1 MANVEQRVVP
11 ATTMMKKPTS
21 SMAIFRR
28 RLMRNRMSVFGLV
41 LIALLLLVAIFA
53 PILAPHDPST
63 IFYDAVLAPVGTP
76 DHLLGTDT
84 VGRDLFSRILYGAR
98 VSVVVGAIA
107 VGISMSLGVTVGL
120 IAGFHGGW
128 VDSVL
133 MRIVDIFLAFPVI
146 LLAIAIMGALGP
158 SLINVLIAL
167 GIVGWAQ
174 YARLVRGEVLSVKE
188 REFVEAGR
196 AIGAS
201 SLRLMA
207 VYVLP
212 NVIAP
217 VIVVATFGMATAILA
232 EASLSFLGLGIQPP
246 TPSWGSILA
255 DGRTLMRQA
264 PHVTIFPGLAIALTI
279 LGLNFL
285 GDGLRDALDPRL
297 RQ

>member
-1 MANVEQRVVP
+1 MANIETVP
-11 ATTMMKKPTS
+11 INPARSMKKPTS
-21 SMAIFRR
+21 GFAIFWR
-28 RLMRNRMSVFGLV
+28 RLARNRMSLV
-41 LIALLLLVAIFA
+41 GVGVIAVVLLIALLAPLV
-53 PILAPHDPST
+53 APHDPSE
-63 IFYDAVLAPVGTP
+63 IFYDAVLAPPGTP
-76 DHLLGTDT
+76 GHLLGTDT

-98 VSVVVGAIA
+98 VSVMVGAIA
-107 VGISMSLGVTVGL
+107 VGISLSLGVTVGL
-120 IAGFHGGW
+120 IAGFYGGW
-128 VDSVL
+128 IESVL

-158 SLINVLIAL
+158 SLVNVFIAL
-167 GIVGWAQ
+167 GVVGWAQ

-196 AIGAS
+196 AIGAPS
-201 SLRLMA
+201 PRLMI
-207 VYVLP
+207 VYILP
-212 NVIAP
+212 NVFAP

-264 PHVTIFPGLAIALTI
+264 PHVTIFPGIAIALTI